1 MLRLRRSTAAALLMG
16 AAVIGAA
23 VVAAPAPT
31 AAASSTVAAS
41 STAVSAAAA
50 TWTYYATYPS
60 LGACRAA
67 GPGNPYGAPWE
78 CRPSPAKAGSYDL
91 WVNI

>member
-1 MLRLRRSTAAALLMG
+1 MLRFRRSTAAALLVG

-23 VVAAPAPT
+23 VVASPAP
-31 AAASSTVAAS
+31 TVAAS

-50 TWTYYATYPS
+50 WTYYATYPS
-60 LGACRAA
+60 LGACQAA

-78 CRPSPAKAGSYDL
+78 CRPSPAKPGSYDL